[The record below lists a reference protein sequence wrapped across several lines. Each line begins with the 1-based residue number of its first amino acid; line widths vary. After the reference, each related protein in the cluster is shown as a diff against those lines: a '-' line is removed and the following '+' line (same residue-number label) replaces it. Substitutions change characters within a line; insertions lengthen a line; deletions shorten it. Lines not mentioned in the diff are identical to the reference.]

1 MKVSWAVRCDT
12 ATNSLVPS
20 LHVVLP
26 SFLKNS
32 PILISG
38 LFLFLTSAVCNT
50 PARAE
55 RNPAHLES
63 ERDSNQS
70 DAVKSIASD
79 SSNANITL
87 FLGGAFPT
95 TKAPQGF
102 NLAGASF
109 GFKTSKRLVVG
120 ADVCFSGTSVE
131 LESGKDLDMLT
142 TMAGILV
149 SYYITP
155 GVYVSVCPAYHLA
168 TFIDQPT
175 AAAEEVIVAKRGFF
189 KLGYGVG
196 ARLWGI
202 MLELRLYPAFGDRE
216 LPDGSSVSTSV
227 HQVRIGY
234 NSDLDL
240 FR

>member
-1 MKVSWAVRCDT
+1 VR
-12 ATNSLVPS
+12 ARIGIPFIQN
-20 LHVVLP
+20 LHAALL
-26 SFLKNS
+26 SFLRNS

-38 LFLFLTSAVCNT
+38 LFLFLTSVVCNSQ
-50 PARAE
+50 ARAE
-55 RNPAHLES
+55 RNSALLEN
-63 ERDSNQS
+63 ERDSNES
-70 DAVKSIASD
+70 NVSRSSVTD

-109 GFKTSKRLVVG
+109 GLKTSQRLVVG
-120 ADVCFSGTSVE
+120 ADVSFSGTSVE
-131 LESGKDLDMLT
+131 LGSGKDLDMLS

-155 GVYVSVCPAYHLA
+155 GVYVSTCPAYHLA

-175 AAAEEVIVAKRGFF
+175 AGAEEVTIAKRGFF

-202 MLELRLYPAFGDRE
+202 MLELRLDPAFGDSE

-227 HQVRIGY
+227 HQVRIGC